1 MKTERRHELQHNVL
15 ADTLERWIVAAK
27 PYSRAL
33 LAGVIGAV
41 VLFGVWGYM
50 ASQSRE
56 QAAAAWNEYY
66 AALSPT
72 SQNDPRDTLSSL
84 VSRFPGTPVG
94 QAARAVLADIQLDDG
109 TTRLFIDKAS
119 GRDELQKAS
128 EMYQALLLEADEP
141 SLKARATFGLARAH
155 EALGKDLARAAEEYR
170 SIAKNW
176 PDSPYVDEAES
187 RAKSLESAATKGFYD
202 WFAKYERP
210 KPLANELGVP
220 GTKPDFLKDPLEGED
235 GFKLPPL
242 DTTILPQL
250 TTEGDDKPA
259 AEGAA
264 PGADAE
270 KPAEGAAPAGEPAPT
285 DPAPAANDA
294 PQAEVPAETTSPAE
308 AERPATEPAP

>member
-15 ADTLERWIVAAK
+15 ADTLERWIEAIK
-27 PYSRAL
+27 PYSRAV

-41 VLFGVWGYM
+41 VLFSVWGYM
-50 ASQSRE
+50 ANQSRDR
-56 QAAAAWNEYY
+56 AAAAWNEYY
-66 AALSPT
+66 AAMMTP
-72 SQNDPRDTLSSL
+72 DPRETLSSI

-109 TTRLFIDKAS
+109 TSRLFSDKAS
-119 GRDELQKAS
+119 GRDELQKSA
-128 EMYQALLLEADEP
+128 EMYQALMLETDDP

-176 PDSPYVDEAES
+176 PQSPYVQEAES

-210 KPLANELGVP
+210 KPVANELGIP
-220 GTKPDFLKDPLEGED
+220 GARPDFMKDPLEEN
-235 GFKLPPL
+235 GFKVPPL

-250 TTEGDDKPA
+250 TTEGGEKPAEAAEQPTSTPAEPAPSEGEAPKTEAPAEPVPPQADADKPA
-259 AEGAA
+259 AE
-264 PGADAE
+264 P
-270 KPAEGAAPAGEPAPT
+270 
-285 DPAPAANDA
+285 A
-294 PQAEVPAETTSPAE
+294 PQAE
-308 AERPATEPAP
+308 

>member
-15 ADTLERWIVAAK
+15 ADTLERWIEAIK
-27 PYSRAL
+27 PYSRAV

-41 VLFGVWGYM
+41 VLFSVWGYM
-50 ASQSRE
+50 ANQSRDR
-56 QAAAAWNEYY
+56 AAAAWNEYY
-66 AALSPT
+66 AAMMTP
-72 SQNDPRDTLSSL
+72 DPRETLSSI

-109 TTRLFIDKAS
+109 TSRLFSDKAS
-119 GRDELQKAS
+119 GRDELQKSA
-128 EMYQALLLEADEP
+128 EMYQALMLETDDP

-176 PDSPYVDEAES
+176 PQSPYVQEAES

-210 KPLANELGVP
+210 KPVANELGIP
-220 GTKPDFLKDPLEGED
+220 GARPDFMKDPLEEN
-235 GFKLPPL
+235 GFKVPPL

-250 TTEGDDKPA
+250 TTEG
-259 AEGAA
+259 G
-264 PGADAE
+264 E
-270 KPAEGAAPAGEPAPT
+270 KPAEPAADGEKPAEAAEQPTSTPAEPAPSEGEAPKT
-285 DPAPAANDA
+285 EAPAEPVPPQADADKPA
-294 PQAEVPAETTSPAE
+294 PQAE
-308 AERPATEPAP
+308 

>member
-15 ADTLERWIVAAK
+15 ADTLERWIEAVK

-41 VLFGVWGYM
+41 VLFSVWGYM
-50 ASQSRE
+50 ASQSRDR
-56 QAAAAWNEYY
+56 AAAAWNEYY
-66 AALSPT
+66 AAMMSP
-72 SQNDPRDTLSSL
+72 DPRDTLSSI

-128 EMYQALLLEADEP
+128 EMYQALLLEADDP

-176 PDSPYVDEAES
+176 PDSPYVEEANE
-187 RAKSLESAATKGFYD
+187 RAKSLETAATKGFYD

-210 KPLANELGVP
+210 KPVANELGVP
-220 GTKPDFLKDPLEGED
+220 GARPDFMKDPLEEN
-235 GFKLPPL
+235 GFKVPPL

-250 TTEGDDKPA
+250 TPEGGDKPVAEGEAPA
-259 AEGAA
+259 AEQPSA
-264 PGADAE
+264 P
-270 KPAEGAAPAGEPAPT
+270 PGEPAPT
-285 DPAPAANDA
+285 EGEAPKAEAPAEPA
-294 PQAEVPAETTSPAE
+294 PQADAEPPASEPPA
-308 AERPATEPAP
+308 AEPAP